1 MTESARRTSSRP
13 LRSMLYG
20 WRMSRL
26 SFDQVNVVVPDVAG
40 AAGFLR
46 ALGAEIEEIDG
57 EWAEWGAHH
66 VTLPPV
72 GDGFVVDLD
81 SSPFASHWGGL
92 PEGFTGVVVNL
103 RAGDSEA
110 VDAAFERA
118 LALGA
123 EGIRPPYDAFWGARY
138 AVVRGPGPIIVGVM
152 GPVDPAARGATPRVA
167 DFA

>member
-1 MTESARRTSSRP
+1 
-13 LRSMLYG
+13 MLYG
-20 WRMSRL
+20 WRMERL
-26 SFDQVNVVVPDVAG
+26 SFDQANLVMPDVVG

-46 ALGAEIEEIDG
+46 ALGVEIAEIEG

-66 VTLPPV
+66 VTLPAV

-81 SSPFASHWGGL
+81 SSAFASHWGGL
-92 PEGFTGVVVNL
+92 PEDFTGVVVNL
-103 RAGDSEA
+103 RAGDREA

-123 EGIRPPYDAFWGARY
+123 DGIHPPYDAFWGARY
-138 AVVRGPGPIIVGVM
+138 AVVRGPGPIMVGVM
-152 GPVDPAARGATPRVA
+152 GPVDPTARQESPRIS